1 MSFVRLAG
9 AGIMYPR
16 PMWSGST
23 IQVAGSSIN
32 AANEKVHFVGQVM
45 ITGGDDAG
53 SKTLSAAGG
62 GHIMWR
68 SNSVIAFSDAGTNF
82 RIGLQDAD
90 VTSSPVHGDDTFDV
104 YADLVG
110 GTDTVSSNTTYETV
124 METGSKT
131 LSNGDLIV
139 VAFEFTSRGG
149 SDWVGVSSMYNA
161 WNADTVQVLPGVWHD
176 DGTPST
182 ANGLPICAIE
192 FDDGTLGWINGGVT
206 TTVGITESYNVN
218 TSGAD
223 EYGNLITPEF
233 DIVVSG
239 VIMSCLVSGD
249 AEVCLYSD
257 PLGSPTLLE
266 AITIDATGMISSGSE
281 LSLMFSS
288 EHTLRA
294 GESYGITYRPTTTT
308 NNSLYGLGVT
318 DGKYWPAMGM
328 DADKYHGIERL
339 NNSGA
344 FSISGFSV
352 GDKDRRFFMTLR
364 VCAIRT
370 RKGIA
375 TAAIGL

>member
-1 MSFVRLAG
+1 
-9 AGIMYPR
+9 MYPR

-23 IQVAGSSIN
+23 IQVTGSSIN
-32 AANEKVHFVGQVM
+32 AANEKVHFVGQIM
-45 ITGGDDAG
+45 IDGGDDAG
-53 SKTLSAAGG
+53 SKTLSGAGG

-68 SNSVIAFSDAGTNF
+68 SNSVLGFSNAGTNF

-90 VTSSPVHGDDTFDV
+90 VSSSPVHGDDTFDV

-110 GTDTVSSNTTYETV
+110 GTDTIASNTTYETV
-124 METGSKT
+124 MESGTKT
-131 LSNGDLIV
+131 LSNGDLVV
-139 VAFEFTSRGG
+139 VAFEMTTHGG
-149 SDWVGVSSMYNA
+149 SDWVGISSMINA
-161 WNADTVQVLPGVWHD
+161 WNSDSVQVMPGVWHD
-176 DGTPST
+176 DGTPAT
-182 ANGLPICAIE
+182 ANGLPICAIQ
-192 FDDGTLGWINGGVT
+192 FDDGTLGWINGGLT
-206 TTVGITESYNVN
+206 TTVSVTETYNVN

-223 EYGNLITPEF
+223 EYGNLITPEL

-239 VIMSCLVSGD
+239 AILSCLVSGD

-257 PLGSPTLLE
+257 PLGSPALLE

-294 GESYGITYRPTTTT
+294 GESYGITYRPTTATSNT
-308 NNSLYGLGVT
+308 LYGLGVT

-352 GDKDRRFFMTLR
+352 GDKDRRFFITLR
-364 VCAIRT
+364 ICGLRT
-370 RKGIA
+370 KNGIA
-375 TAAIGL
+375 TAAIGI